1 MFLGRFLRLADRIG
15 DFIGF
20 AVSVSDFTVSVTND
34 DESAEGEVTAA
45 FYNLGATVDAEHEL
59 FHLAG
64 GSRRL
69 NGGEVD
75 FLNMSVLF
83 DILFFD
89 CHVQTPLEL

>member
-45 FYNLGATVDAEHEL
+45 FYNLGA
-59 FHLAG
+59 AG
-64 GSRRL
+64 
-69 NGGEVD
+69 
-75 FLNMSVLF
+75 
-83 DILFFD
+83 
-89 CHVQTPLEL
+89 